1 MAGGVS
7 GQLAE
12 VRRRILG
19 AGGDPDAVAIVAV
32 TKGRSLAQ
40 CREVLEAGISDLGEN
55 RVREALPKVEALPHA
70 RWHLVG
76 HLQTNKVGQVAGRFS
91 LIHSVDS
98 LHLAEALAARGG
110 AGVLL
115 QVNVGRE
122 PQQHGVAPEQAV
134 NLAAEVAGLLDLHGL
149 MAIGP
154 HGRDPRP
161 AFSEL
166 SRLRDDAEQRLG
178 RALPVLSMGMS
189 EDFEAAVAAGSS
201 MLRLGRVLFE
211 PAFGLAQC

>member
-1 MAGGVS
+1 MAGGVA

-19 AGGDPDAVAIVAV
+19 AGGDPDAITIVAV
-32 TKGRSLAQ
+32 TKGRSLEE
-40 CREVLEAGISDLGEN
+40 CREALAAGITDLGEN
-55 RVREALPKVEALPHA
+55 RVQEALPKLDGLPHV

-76 HLQTNKVGQVAGRFS
+76 HLQTNKVRQVAGRFS

-98 LHLAEALAARGG
+98 LHLAEALAGRGG
-110 AGVLL
+110 GGVLL
-115 QVNVGRE
+115 QVNVARE
-122 PQQHGVAPEQAV
+122 PRQRGVAPEQALDLV
-134 NLAAEVAGLLDLHGL
+134 GEVAGLLDLRGL

-154 HGRDPRP
+154 QGRDPRP
-161 AFSEL
+161 EFSEL
-166 SRLRDDAEQRLG
+166 SRIRDAAEQRWG